1 MGYIEYRER
10 LAELPSAALDAQ
22 AVEALKQILRDFAR
36 CEDVE
41 GLVQSVEVDAGR
53 GYGRRQLLDFDRGE
67 LALVV
72 LHPGQQIGAHD
83 HGIYQDEDAVVGVVM
98 VVEGVERN
106 CFYTLSKTGEL
117 TLCGEKDVR
126 SDEFLELTAN
136 LIHSVE
142 NATHERAVS
151 LHAYIHAQND
161 PATGKRRF

>member
-117 TLCGEKDVR
+117 
-126 SDEFLELTAN
+126 ELTAN